1 MKTFLPVSALLTVV
15 WAVAPAAFADPL
27 TLPKTDVQASS
38 ESDLSASGYQQ
49 PLDST
54 TTRLGLTPKETP
66 QGVTSRSRE
75 QLNDFNLTSV
85 KDALRS
91 APSVT
96 VELGSERFR
105 ARDHGA
111 RRGAGSALCGARAG
125 AAAFRRLS
133 KEDKKRQIPVIIL
146 LQPVQQRL
154 CFP

>member
-1 MKTFLPVSALLTVV
+1 MMAAKRDWNEENRKGIERFRANGGKIGKTPHILLMTTGAKSGLERVN
-15 WAVAPAAFADPL
+15 PL
-27 TLPKTDVQASS
+27 HYSTDGARIIVMASKGG
-38 ESDLSASGYQQ
+38 SASHPDWY
-49 PLDST
+49 
-54 TTRLGLTPKETP
+54 
-66 QGVTSRSRE
+66 
-75 QLNDFNLTSV
+75 LNLV
-85 KDALRS
+85 AH
-91 APSVT
+91 PEVT